1 MTLLADL
8 DALFTDHRRCGHLD
22 AGVDGPVV
30 WIACECGAR
39 MARRVDEEDNCDATD
54 ACAEIAVVLGNRA

>member
-1 MTLLADL
+1 VAPRTPAACATLPAVSLLTDL
-8 DALFTDHRRCGHLD
+8 DAFFTEHRRCGELD

-39 MARRVDEEDNCDATD
+39 IAR
-54 ACAEIAVVLGNRA
+54 AC